1 MTTTTTTTTTPADLK
16 AKADTLF
23 RAKSYIDAIDQ
34 YSKVLLLDETE
45 TEAVVKAR
53 CYSNRA
59 ACREKLMS
67 HSYGTDKTELIRL
80 GLADGRACVQQDPTF
95 VRGHQR
101 LVTFLLFSHEEE
113 RTTATTHNWKNDDD
127 ADYDSSDDD
136 DDDDDD
142 NNSNS
147 NNNDDEKTKVA
158 AETTTDNASSSSSSA
173 LVRVTAVR
181 RELETVAR
189 CGLAL
194 DVAHPN
200 DTLLEALQV
209 LRDVPTDEENF
220 RLNSDLAPTD
230 IALSLADGAGQR
242 AQAHKTKGGHAFAA
256 KQWEA
261 AEQWYTKALACDPVS
276 IAVVVDSSSTNG
288 ANDEQEGNTT
298 ANANPATAHSRRPM
312 PVGGHTAVLYSNRS
326 ATRAAQEKFVV
337 ALRDA
342 ERCIQLRPTW
352 SKGHSRRA
360 TALFGLGRYADAE
373 ASCQAGLVLD
383 PANSPLLDML
393 ATCQQE
399 TCEPLAVQREM
410 FRLREQEKKDAK
422 LQEMIAKLS
431 GGGGGGG
438 GPKVF
443 NMNGMD
449 FSGGGNPFANLGGNG
464 MGGGGGLEGL
474 FGGGG
479 GQAKKPKLSDGQ
491 LRSMARATVAAA
503 TATKGARGVATGST
517 PSGAKLEKEE
527 VLTDDDDDDDDE
539 GVGVKSV
546 IE

>member
-1 MTTTTTTTTTPADLK
+1 MTTTTTTNTTPEDLK
-16 AKADTLF
+16 AEADTLF
-23 RAKSYIDAIDQ
+23 RAKSYVDAIDQ
-34 YSKVLLLDETE
+34 YSKVLDLDEAE
-45 TEAVVKAR
+45 TEAVLKAR
-53 CYSNRA
+53 CFSNRA
-59 ACREKLMS
+59 ACREKLVPN
-67 HSYGTDKTELIRL
+67 SYGTDKTELIRR
-80 GLADGRACVQQDPTF
+80 GLADGRACIERDPTF
-95 VRGHQR
+95 VRGCQR

-136 DDDDDD
+136 E
-142 NNSNS
+142 NH
-147 NNNDDEKTKVA
+147 NNNDDDEKANRA
-158 AETTTDNASSSSSSA
+158 AENDDMAAEKKVDNASSSSSS
-173 LVRVTAVR
+173 LVRLTAVR
-181 RELETVAR
+181 REIETVAR
-189 CGLAL
+189 GGLAL
-194 DVAHPN
+194 DVAQPN

-209 LRDVPTDEENF
+209 LRDAPTHENF
-220 RLNSDLAPTD
+220 RLNPDLAPTD
-230 IALSLADGAGQR
+230 TTLSLADGAGQR
-242 AQAHKTKGGHAFAA
+242 AQAYKTKGGHAFAA

-276 IAVVVDSSSTNG
+276 IAVVVDSSTNRV
-288 ANDEQEGNTT
+288 NDEKEGNTT
-298 ANANPATAHSRRPM
+298 TATANSLRPM
-312 PVGGHTAVLYSNRS
+312 PAGGHTAVLYSNRS
-326 ATRAAQEKFVV
+326 ATRAAQEKFAV

-342 ERCIQLRPTW
+342 ERCVQLRPTW

-360 TALFGLGRYADAE
+360 TALFGLGRYAEAE
-373 ASCQAGLVLD
+373 ASCQAGLVLE
-383 PANSPLLDML
+383 PTNPPLLEML

-431 GGGGGGG
+431 GGGGG
-438 GPKVF
+438 PKVF

-449 FSGGGNPFANLGGNG
+449 FSGGGNPFANLGNG
-464 MGGGGGLEGL
+464 MGGGGLEGL

-503 TATKGARGVATGST
+503 TTKGATAAATGST
-517 PSGAKLEKEE
+517 QGCAKLEEEE
-527 VLTDDDDDDDDE
+527 VLTDDDDDDE